1 MIQLISRWGKEIDPG
16 NILQEYPRP
25 NLVRDSYFNLNGE
38 WECRINES
46 ETADFYDE
54 TIIVPF
60 SPESML
66 SGVGK
71 IVMPHQRLHYR
82 KKFTLPE
89 GFKKSRVLLHFG
101 AVDQECSVFVNGI
114 RVGGH
119 KGGYLP
125 FHFDITDSLRQGEN
139 ELTLSVTDRTEQS
152 PHARGKQKLRAG
164 YGKPSGWKAWKRP
177 I

>member
-1 MIQLISRWGKEIDPG
+1 MPYQ
-16 NILQEYPRP
+16 
-25 NLVRDSYFNLNGE
+25 
-38 WECRINES
+38 ES

-114 RVGGH
+114 RVGGQR
-119 KGGYLP
+119 GYLP
-125 FHFDITDSLRQGEN
+125 FHFDITDSLRQGGECAY
-139 ELTLSVTDRTEQS
+139 SFRDRWTEQS
-152 PHARGKQKLRAG
+152 LMPEASRNCRKKENTPLFSTHLRAG